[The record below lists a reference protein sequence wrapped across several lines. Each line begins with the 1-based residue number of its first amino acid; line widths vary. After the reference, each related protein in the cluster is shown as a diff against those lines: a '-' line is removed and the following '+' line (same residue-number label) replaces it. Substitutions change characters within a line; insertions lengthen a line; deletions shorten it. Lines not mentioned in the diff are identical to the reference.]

1 MEESEGF
8 LYDTFGTLGFPVESD
23 PDPAPAPAQ
32 SYEVFRNHVTSSA
45 DSFAE
50 IPVTDYFSLDVA
62 TASPSADELPGP
74 LETPPPSSVP
84 RGGDSGRASELAWFR
99 AGSRFKSPMLQLH
112 KEILD
117 FCDFISP
124 TPEEQASRNAAVQC
138 IFDIVKHIWPHC
150 KVEVFGS
157 FRTGLYL
164 PTSDVDAVILESE
177 VKTPQIGLYAL
188 ARALSQR
195 GVVIKMQVIAKARV
209 PIIKFVEKRSGIAF
223 DISFDVDSGPRA
235 ADFIKAAVQKIPPL
249 RPLCMIL
256 KVFLH
261 QRELNEV
268 YSGGI
273 GSYALLVMLIVFLQ
287 MHWRGQDSREYHQ
300 PMEHNLGILLV
311 GFFEF
316 FGRKLNSWDVGISC
330 NSKSLFFVKNDKGFM
345 NLDKPYLLSIEDPQA
360 PDNDIGRNSYNYYK
374 VRSALAMAY
383 STLTDAKA
391 IMRLGPQRSV
401 LGTIIRPDPLLLD
414 RRGGNSGQLTF
425 NNVLSGA
432 GEPVAR
438 QFQNG
443 DDVVYNWQLVDD
455 EPLPREK
462 VNVEDGSVLSSKRI
476 SKSRR
481 RLGRSEKL
489 EAFDS
494 KHEEMSIKRASV
506 VKRRKGSQHRDVFGK

>member
-164 PTSDVDAVILESE
+164 PTSDAVILESE

-235 ADFIKAAVQKIPPL
+235 ADFIK
-249 RPLCMIL
+249 
-256 KVFLH
+256 
-261 QRELNEV
+261 V

-273 GSYALLVMLIVFLQ
+273 GSYALLVMLI

>member
-1 MEESEGF
+1 MRFFGITSPRRLTLLPRSPSPTTSPSTWPPLPLPRTSSPGHLRPRPRPLCLEVVTVAGPPSLPGF
-8 LYDTFGTLGFPVESD
+8 
-23 PDPAPAPAQ
+23 APAA
-32 SYEVFRNHVTSSA
+32 
-45 DSFAE
+45 
-50 IPVTDYFSLDVA
+50 
-62 TASPSADELPGP
+62 
-74 LETPPPSSVP
+74 
-84 RGGDSGRASELAWFR
+84 
-99 AGSRFKSPMLQLH
+99 
-112 KEILD
+112 
-117 FCDFISP
+117 
-124 TPEEQASRNAAVQC
+124 ASRVPC
-138 IFDIVKHIWPHC
+138 FSSTRRSLIFVTLSHQPRRNKPHVMLLCNVYLTLSNISGHI
-150 KVEVFGS
+150 VEVFGS